1 MQANPRSVCT
11 KRVFRSE
18 WTSHGSRIINRR
30 RWRWTYRFV
39 VCFGWRI
46 WSGQVTTG
54 LDVSARIC
62 VWLPPV
68 RPPALISRR
77 IFTCLALLRSF
88 VYQTTKDLLSVLFR
102 HSCVHAA
109 VAKEIRGSTQRKKTF
124 SDWGMHFLWE
134 RYRHLI
140 YDLDKEQQF
149 KHTSCGR
156 WHCPPTSFRQ
166 NPNAR
171 TALTSPN
178 FSTK

>member
-62 VWLPPV
+62 VWLPPA

-88 VYQTTKDLLSVLFR
+88 VNQTTKDLLSVLLR

-109 VAKEIRGSTQRKKTF
+109 VAKEIREVQHSGKKRSRTWACTYCEK
-124 SDWGMHFLWE
+124 D
-134 RYRHLI
+134 I
-140 YDLDKEQQF
+140 DKEQQF

-171 TALTSPN
+171 TALMSPKFN
-178 FSTK
+178 CRKQLPY